1 VFKAIRETEQGADE
15 MAFSHMIHCYGTAGQ
30 YQEAADI
37 FHQMQLEGLKP
48 SEVNKFFYLGSIN
61 QNFVLL
67 FLCGHPNIQS
77 WNLFCPL
84 FLARHLSTDN
94 KGGLLHVLK

>member
-1 VFKAIRETEQGADE
+1 
-15 MAFSHMIHCYGTAGQ
+15 
-30 YQEAADI
+30 
-37 FHQMQLEGLKP
+37 MQLEGLKP
-48 SEVNKFFYLGSIN
+48 SEVNNIIYPNSIN

-67 FLCGHPNIQS
+67 FLHSHPNIQS
-77 WNLFCPL
+77 WNMFCPL